1 MDSMEGPRFPP
12 GRTRGGSLGFS
23 DGGCAD
29 IRASGA
35 NVRNRGTGD
44 PENIPIRQ
52 RFHGISSRGLHGPSP
67 RPFLPGTPRGTSRS
81 FLTRGGLLPERIF
94 DRFRSPARYYQ
105 WMDGFEPWAARLGL
119 VFDERTS
126 ARRPAQPREV
136 AGCPRSQVSHEP
148 RGQAPARCDGQGSPV
163 AAVMGTPGG
172 KDSWFLSGTMASM
185 RPVRSSGFDPRL
197 VASAGRDRR
206 PGPRSNDPNQPG
218 QPGHRG
224 GGIA

>member
-81 FLTRGGLLPERIF
+81 FLTRGSLLPERIF

-105 WMDGFEPWAARLGL
+105 WMDGFEPWAARLGWCSTNGPRQ
-119 VFDERTS
+119 DDRCSHERSPGAPGHKSPTNPV
-126 ARRPAQPREV
+126 ARRPLVAMVKGPRWPQSWAPREEGIV
-136 AGCPRSQVSHEP
+136 GSS
-148 RGQAPARCDGQGSPV
+148 RGPWLP
-163 AAVMGTPGG
+163 
-172 KDSWFLSGTMASM
+172 
-185 RPVRSSGFDPRL
+185 
-197 VASAGRDRR
+197 
-206 PGPRSNDPNQPG
+206 
-218 QPGHRG
+218 
-224 GGIA
+224 